1 MGIEKFDIYRKVP
14 KDLSQATSAGGLISV
29 CSCVFMF
36 FLLVSEFLT
45 FIQTEIVTELY
56 VDDPQGSVGIGPV
69 QKIPVYIA
77 ININGMECKY
87 LGVDIQDEAGR
98 HEVGFLKNTKRE
110 PINNGKGCMFQTT
123 FHIAKVPGNFHISTH
138 ASQEQPESPDMSHE
152 VIDLHFG
159 ELVDPKTS
167 KSLPKTIN
175 PRSFNALANHK
186 TDPKVALGSSFD
198 YTLRIVPTVID
209 RLDGKRVT
217 TYQYTYAHK
226 DFLQYMHGRKMS
238 AASWFRYE
246 ISPLTVKYTEK
257 KQPFYRFITTICAV
271 IGGTFTVAGIIDSMV
286 FGAQNMVKKNQIGK
300 LS

>member
-1 MGIEKFDIYRKVP
+1 MGIEKLDIYRKVP
-14 KDLSQATSAGGLISV
+14 KDLSQATQAGGLISLAA
-29 CSCVFMF
+29 CVFMF

-45 FIQTEIVTELY
+45 FIQTEVVTELY
-56 VDDPQGSVGIGPV
+56 VDDPSTGIGPV
-69 QKIPVYIA
+69 HKIPVYIK
-77 ININGMECKY
+77 IKITGMECKF

-110 PINNGKGCMFQTT
+110 PINGGSGCLFETT

-138 ASQEQPESPDMSHE
+138 ASSEQPEHPDMTHE
-152 VIDLHFG
+152 IVDLHFG
-159 ELVDPKTS
+159 ERVEKKYQS
-167 KSLPKTIN
+167 SLPKTIN
-175 PRSFNALANHK
+175 PKSFAALAGHK
-186 TDPKVALGSSFD
+186 TDPKVATGSSFD

-209 RLDGKRVT
+209 RLDGKRLT
-217 TYQYTYAHK
+217 AYQYTFAHK
-226 DFLQYMHGRKMS
+226 DFLQYMHGRKMA

-271 IGGTFTVAGIIDSMV
+271 IGGTFTVAGIVDSMV
-286 FGAQNMVKKNQIGK
+286 FGAQQMVKKHQIGK

>member
-14 KDLSQATSAGGLISV
+14 RDLSQATQAGGLISV

-45 FIQTEIVTELY
+45 FIQTEVVTELY
-56 VDDPQGSVGIGPV
+56 VDDPAVGIGPI
-69 QKIPVYIA
+69 QKIPVSIA
-77 ININGMECKY
+77 IKITGMECRFI
-87 LGVDIQDEAGR
+87 GIDIQDEAGR
-98 HEVGFLKNTKRE
+98 HEVGFLKNTVRD
-110 PINNGKGCMFQTT
+110 PINDGKGCLFKTQ

-138 ASQEQPESPDMSHE
+138 ASQDQPLNPDMAHE
-152 VIDLHFG
+152 IIDLHFG
-159 ELVDPKTS
+159 EPIDKKTT

-175 PRSFNALANHK
+175 PKSFTALAGHK
-186 TDPKVALGSSFD
+186 TDEKVATGSSFD

-226 DFLQYMHGRKMS
+226 DFLQFMHGRKMS

-246 ISPLTVKYTEK
+246 ISPLTVKYW
-257 KQPFYRFITTICAV
+257 F
-271 IGGTFTVAGIIDSMV
+271 
-286 FGAQNMVKKNQIGK
+286 
-300 LS
+300 